1 MSELKF
7 TETLLSTEI
16 DKSASFMSINES
28 YKVEIKITPV
38 RSKVQMS
45 LLDDII
51 KPFLGKTFNNLGLK
65 NFDKKSVVL
74 KSPDNKTA
82 TFEIDGTGDI
92 MPRIYLKDKITISS
106 FGVPDF
112 GELKTYCDKLLKALI
127 DEEPKV
133 KDL

>member
-1 MSELKF
+1 
-7 TETLLSTEI
+7 
-16 DKSASFMSINES
+16 MSINES
-28 YKVEIKITPV
+28 YKIEIKITPV

-74 KSPDNKTA
+74 KSPDKKTA

-92 MPRIYLKDKITISS
+92 MPRIYLKDKISISS

-112 GELKTYCDKLLKALI
+112 IELKAYCDKLLQALI

-133 KDL
+133 KDV